1 MSYHEFRRRLRDEVG
16 KVTEDHVPLRVNWRG
31 GRDFIVLSAADWE
44 REQETLY
51 VLQIK
56 SLMVQ
61 IERSLTTHREGRG
74 YRPSPDE

>member
-1 MSYHEFRRRLRDEVG
+1 MAEA
-16 KVTEDHVPLRVNWRG
+16 HVPLRVKRRG
-31 GRDFIVLSAADWE
+31 DRNFVIVSAVDWE

-51 VLQIK
+51 VLQNK

-74 YRPSPDE
+74 YRPSPNEFALRHP